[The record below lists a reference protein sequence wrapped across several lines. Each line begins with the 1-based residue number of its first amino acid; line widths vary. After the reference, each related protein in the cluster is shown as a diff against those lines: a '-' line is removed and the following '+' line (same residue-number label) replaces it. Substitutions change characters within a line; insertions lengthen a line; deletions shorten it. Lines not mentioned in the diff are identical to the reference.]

1 MTFMKMKRGLF
12 IGALLA
18 LFLCCFHIMNQHYD
32 ELSRYQYANDENRKI
47 ILEYMTTEDINY
59 LIDRQYKPE
68 EFMEY
73 LGMSNFNIRYVDW
86 YNYAKNVGEMDAA
99 SILEL
104 VDVMKDQM
112 SFSTFK
118 VYCSN
123 YSLAQLK
130 SFYTEENAFVH
141 EQTLISDP
149 SSVTGKIEENTTL
162 FTYTPKDLV
171 EVSGIPIV
179 NQIQGEETIQLSQGA
194 AEELVNMCNAAF
206 EINEKTCGNMVVTT
220 GYISFDTQ
228 EQLYEEAVLTYG
240 IDDVFNHVAYPGQSI
255 YQLGNVVRLVV
266 ASEETTNLKEMELS
280 PQQLWL
286 IEHAHEY
293 GFEFVNDPAQPLEE
307 FILQYHEDLKQN
319 NEEGDETQ

>member
-1 MTFMKMKRGLF
+1 MKMKRGLF

-228 EQLYEEAVLTYG
+228 EQLYEILLFFLY
-240 IDDVFNHVAYPGQSI
+240 
-255 YQLGNVVRLVV
+255 
-266 ASEETTNLKEMELS
+266 
-280 PQQLWL
+280 L
-286 IEHAHEY
+286 I
-293 GFEFVNDPAQPLEE
+293 
-307 FILQYHEDLKQN
+307 
-319 NEEGDETQ
+319 

>member
-1 MTFMKMKRGLF
+1 MRVKRGLF

-32 ELSRYQYANDENRKI
+32 ELSRYQYANDENRKL

-68 EFMEY
+68 EFLEY
-73 LGMSNFNIRYVDW
+73 LGMPHFDIRYVDW
-86 YNYAKNVGEMDAA
+86 YNYAKGVGGMDDA

-104 VDVMKDQM
+104 VDTMKDQM
-112 SFSTFK
+112 SYSTFK

-123 YSLAQLK
+123 YSLTQLK
-130 SFYTEENAFVH
+130 SFYLEENAFVH
-141 EQTLISDP
+141 DQTLISNP
-149 SSVTGKIEENTTL
+149 SSVTNKIEKNMTL
-162 FTYTPKDLV
+162 FTYEPKDLV

-179 NQIQGEETIQLSQGA
+179 NQIQGKETIQLSQNTA
-194 AEELVNMCNAAF
+194 KELVSMCNAAF

-228 EQLYEEAVLTYG
+228 EQLYEEALLTYG
-240 IDDVFNHVAYPGQSI
+240 IDDVFAHVDYPGQSV

-266 ASEETTNLKEMELS
+266 ASVETTELQETEIS

-293 GFEFVNDPAQPLEE
+293 GFEFVNDPARPLEE
-307 FILQYHEDLKQN
+307 FILQYHEELKKS
-319 NEEGDETQ
+319 NEEGDEAQ

>member
-73 LGMSNFNIRYVDW
+73 LGMSNFNIRYVEW

-266 ASEETTNLKEMELS
+266 ASVETTNLKEMELS

-286 IEHAHEY
+286 
-293 GFEFVNDPAQPLEE
+293 
-307 FILQYHEDLKQN
+307 
-319 NEEGDETQ
+319 